1 MPERAATVKRI
12 FNLYASGGH
21 TFKTLRDLLY
31 EEGHTFRQSHPTVRW
46 KGGRHLARF
55 KHHGSSPDSGFDLFQ
70 PADERHNSG
79 HQKEKAVRL
88 FRRTASFEDK
98 SGRVRF
104 V

>member
-1 MPERAATVKRI
+1 LIRTYLTSARTFFTVATDAPGT
-12 FNLYASGGH
+12 N
-21 TFKTLRDLLY
+21 
-31 EEGHTFRQSHPTVRW
+31 HPTVRW

-55 KHHGSSPDSGFDLFQ
+55 KHHGSSPDPRFDLFE
-70 PADERHNSG
+70 PAGERRNSG